1 MGKWG
6 RSSGVAGVQELQNA
20 EGSVMVVVVV
30 VAKKDPVGKPP
41 QSSSSSI
48 SLIRSIAF
56 DRPVWSSPIPPGVEA
71 GVGR

>member
-41 QSSSSSI
+41 QSSFVVVLDLPDPLYRFRSSG
-48 SLIRSIAF
+48 LVIANT
-56 DRPVWSSPIPPGVEA
+56 PGC
-71 GVGR
+71 

>member
-1 MGKWG
+1 MEKWG

-41 QSSSSSI
+41 QSSFVVVLDLPDLLYRFRSSG
-48 SLIRSIAF
+48 LVIANT
-56 DRPVWSSPIPPGVEA
+56 PGC
-71 GVGR
+71 